1 MRAVRSLLLAILVA
15 SAAMAGY
22 AFDAGAPD
30 PRPAAG
36 PAATAPPPRILGV
49 STDPALPSDGTVLRL
64 PAGAGDLTVRAWVE
78 HATRVRFLLAPP
90 AGDAGDPAVP
100 LGADSSGRD
109 GWTVGWRYQDRPL
122 VGRLTVQATGPG
134 GTVERSVAVRHPG
147 PEGRP

>member
-1 MRAVRSLLLAILVA
+1 MRAVRSLLVAILVA

-22 AFDAGAPD
+22 AFGAERD
-30 PRPAAG
+30 RRPAAE
-36 PAATAPPPRILGV
+36 PAAAAPPPRILGV
-49 STDPALPSDGTVLRL
+49 SFDPVLPSDGTVLRL

-78 HATRVRFLLAPP
+78 HATRVRFLLGPA
-90 AGDAGDPAVP
+90 AGDAADPAVP
-100 LGADSSGRD
+100 LGADGSGRD

-122 VGRLTVQATGPG
+122 VARLTVEATGPG